1 MKPFADMNNDN
12 YYLVMPASG
21 MGKRMKS
28 ETPKQY
34 LKLSNG
40 LTIIDQ
46 CLKTLLKID
55 VISGFVIALSEKDT
69 LFKSSIYFNHSKMLA
84 KSSIYFN
91 HSKMLASAKGGRE
104 RFHSVLNALN
114 SLAKIA
120 KPNDWILVHDS
131 VRPCV
136 KKIDIEMLINEVSN
150 HQTGGI
156 LATGVVDTIKQVA
169 IDGKVSTID
178 RSKLFKA
185 QTPQMFRYGVLKDAL
200 ENAVKLNHNIT
211 DDSEA
216 IENLGYSIKIVVGSS
231 SNIKITQ
238 IDDLEQANH
247 YLQ

>member
-1 MKPFADMNNDN
+1 MKPFADMNNIN
-12 YYLVMPASG
+12 YYLVIPASG

-40 LTIIDQ
+40 LTVIDQ
-46 CLKTLLKID
+46 CLKTLLKVD

-84 KSSIYFN
+84 
-91 HSKMLASAKGGRE
+91 SAEGGKE
-104 RFHSVLNALN
+104 RFNSVLNALN

-169 IDGKVSTID
+169 INGKVTTID

-211 DDSEA
+211 DESEA

>member
-1 MKPFADMNNDN
+1 MKPLADMNNDN

-46 CLKTLLKID
+46 CLKTLLKVD

-69 LFKSSIYFNHSKMLA
+69 LFKSSIYFNHSKMLT
-84 KSSIYFN
+84 
-91 HSKMLASAKGGRE
+91 SAKGGKE

-114 SLAKIA
+114 SLTKIV

-150 HQTGGI
+150 HQIGGI
-156 LATGVVDTIKQVA
+156 LAANVVDTIKQVA

-211 DDSEA
+211 DESEA

>member
-46 CLKTLLKID
+46 CLKTLLKVD

-84 KSSIYFN
+84 
-91 HSKMLASAKGGRE
+91 SAKGGRE
-104 RFHSVLNALN
+104 RFNSVLNALN

-169 IDGKVSTID
+169 IDG
-178 RSKLFKA
+178 
-185 QTPQMFRYGVLKDAL
+185 
-200 ENAVKLNHNIT
+200 
-211 DDSEA
+211 
-216 IENLGYSIKIVVGSS
+216 
-231 SNIKITQ
+231 
-238 IDDLEQANH
+238 
-247 YLQ
+247 

>member
-46 CLKTLLKID
+46 CLKTLLKVD

-69 LFKSSIYFNHSKMLA
+69 LFKSSL
-84 KSSIYFN
+84 YFN
-91 HSKMLASAKGGRE
+91 HSKMLASTKGGRE
-104 RFHSVLNALN
+104 RFNSVLNALN

-211 DDSEA
+211 DESEA

>member
-1 MKPFADMNNDN
+1 MNNDN
-12 YYLVMPASG
+12 YYLIMPASG

-46 CLKTLLKID
+46 CLKTLLKVD

-69 LFKSSIYFNHSKMLA
+69 LFKSSIYFNHSKMLG
-84 KSSIYFN
+84 
-91 HSKMLASAKGGRE
+91 SAKGGKE
-104 RFHSVLNALN
+104 RFNSVLNALN

-169 IDGKVSTID
+169 INGKVSTID

-200 ENAVKLNHNIT
+200 EKAVKLNHNIT
-211 DDSEA
+211 DESEA